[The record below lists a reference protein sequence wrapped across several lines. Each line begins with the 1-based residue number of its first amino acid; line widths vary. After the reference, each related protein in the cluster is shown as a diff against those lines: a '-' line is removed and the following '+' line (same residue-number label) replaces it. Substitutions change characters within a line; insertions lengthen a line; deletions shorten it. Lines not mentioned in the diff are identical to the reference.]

1 MTYKTLYLQLVAAID
16 DALTLL
22 EDGKIVS
29 AIALL
34 KKALVRAEDAHMET
48 DIIPEKQN
56 RLTAVLFVI
65 R

>member
-1 MTYKTLYLQLVAAID
+1 MSYKILYFRLVAAID

-34 KKALVRAEDAHMET
+34 KKALICVEEAHMEN
-48 DIIPEKQN
+48 DIIPEK
-56 RLTAVLFVI
+56 
-65 R
+65 

>member
-29 AIALL
+29 AIELLQNAL
-34 KKALVRAEDAHMET
+34 ARAEEAHMEN
-48 DIIPEKQN
+48 DIIPEK
-56 RLTAVLFVI
+56 
-65 R
+65 

>member
-34 KKALVRAEDAHMET
+34 KKALIRVEEAHMEN
-48 DIIPEKQN
+48 DIIPEK
-56 RLTAVLFVI
+56 
-65 R
+65 

>member
-29 AIALL
+29 AIELL
-34 KKALVRAEDAHMET
+34 QKTLTHAEEAHLDS
-48 DIIPEKQN
+48 DIIPEK
-56 RLTAVLFVI
+56 
-65 R
+65 